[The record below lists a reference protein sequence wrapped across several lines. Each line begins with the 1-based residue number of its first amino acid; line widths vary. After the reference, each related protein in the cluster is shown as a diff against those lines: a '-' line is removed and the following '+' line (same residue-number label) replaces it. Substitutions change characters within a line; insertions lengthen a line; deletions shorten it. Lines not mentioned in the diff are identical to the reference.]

1 MDFDLGIV
9 GAGVMGSGIAQCA
22 MQAGLDVLLVDLREE
37 ALTAARAEI
46 SRGLRLAKMLGAGAS
61 AARPGQIQIATAIK
75 TLGSARFVVESVRER
90 LDVKQRLFAELDRVC
105 PAGVCLASNT
115 SAIPIARLAACTQRP
130 SRVLGIHFMNPVLL
144 RPTVELVRA
153 PATDDATM
161 AAAGALLQRLGKE
174 YVEVGDGAGFV
185 GNRVLMLAINEAI
198 AIAAEGRAVPAEV
211 DRVFTA
217 CLGHKLGPLAT
228 ADLIG
233 LDVILDTLGVLSEL
247 VGARYQPHPLLVDK
261 VTRGE
266 LGQKS
271 GQGFFVY
278 AKP

>member
-22 MQAGLDVLLVDLREE
+22 VQAGLDVLLVDLREE
-37 ALTAARAEI
+37 ALTTARAEI

-61 AARPGQIQIATAIK
+61 AARPGQVQTATAVK
-75 TLGSARFVVESVRER
+75 TLGAARFVVESVRER
-90 LDVKQRLFAELDRVC
+90 IDVKERLFAELDRVC
-105 PAGVCLASNT
+105 PAGVCFASNT

-153 PATDDATM
+153 PATEAAAM

-198 AIAAEGRAVPAEV
+198 AVAAEGRAAPPAI

-217 CLGHKLGPLAT
+217 CLGHRLGPLAT

-233 LDVILDTLGVLSEL
+233 LDVILDTLGVLAEL
-247 VGARYQPHPLLVDK
+247 AGARYQPHPLLLDK
-261 VTRGE
+261 VARGE

-271 GQGFFVY
+271 GQGFFGY